1 MRHIASHFLA
11 HPRLLVSAAVGI
23 AAALILPG
31 SHSVTTRS
39 LLGWNVAVWLYLLL
53 LGWKMLHADHER
65 IRSVAMAQAE
75 SAATVLTVVV
85 LAAIA
90 SLMGIVVELSAAKA
104 PGTPHALPHVAF
116 ALATVVG
123 SWLLVPTMFAMS
135 YASLYFRPSPGR
147 ALQFPHVDDSF
158 DPDFRDFLYVSFTI
172 AVASQTSDVSIT
184 TQPMR
189 RLVLLHSV
197 LSFGFNTAILALSIN
212 MAASLL

>member
-1 MRHIASHFLA
+1 MKRFASHFLA
-11 HPRLLVSAAVGI
+11 HPRLLISAAVGI

-31 SHSVTTRS
+31 EHSLTTRS

-53 LGWKMLHADHER
+53 LGWKMLHSDHQR

-75 SAATVLTVVV
+75 GAATVLTVVIF
-85 LAAIA
+85 AALA
-90 SLMGIVVELSAAKA
+90 SLMGIVVELSAAKV
-104 PGTPHALPHVAF
+104 PGTPHALPHVVF
-116 ALATVVG
+116 ALATVAG
-123 SWLLVPTMFAMS
+123 SWLLLPTMFALS
-135 YASLYFRPSPGR
+135 YASLYFDEEPGD
-147 ALQFPHVDDSF
+147 ALEFPHAGDSF
-158 DPDFRDFLYVSFTI
+158 DPDFRDFLYFSFTI
-172 AVASQTSDVSIT
+172 AVASQTSDVAVT